1 MLSLDDAR
9 TRLLAALPQ
18 SPTAETR
25 VPLRAACGRVLSRPV
40 AAPTDLPPFDR
51 ALVDGYALGP
61 DAPARLPLAGAVAMG
76 AAAPALPPGAAIQV
90 PTGGML
96 PTGTATVVMQEQ
108 TRRAGETLDLLAV
121 PRAGENLVRQGA
133 DARRG
138 DRVLDAGLR
147 LRPEQVAMLATV
159 GARSVWVHR
168 RPRVALLSTGDELV
182 ATGAPT
188 GPGQVPDSNAPAL
201 AAALRRD
208 GAVPVVLGVAP
219 DRRAALADMVARG
232 LAADALICTGGSSVG
247 AQDYVQAVLAEA
259 LGVAPLF
266 SGVAVRPG
274 RPTALFIGPRRWAA
288 ALPGHAVSAL
298 VVYELLL
305 RDAVRRWGGER
316 RVPPRGAVQA
326 ALAAPVRA
334 PADRE
339 LVARVRL
346 EGDSATPLSGAS
358 ATIGN
363 LSGADGLVRCPAG
376 AMLPAGSVVSV
387 LLLH

>member
-1 MLSLDDAR
+1 MLSLDEAQA
-9 TRLLAALPQ
+9 RLLAALPPA
-18 SPTAETR
+18 PTPETR
-25 VPLRAACGRVLSRPV
+25 VPLRAACGRVLSRQV

-51 ALVDGYALGP
+51 SLVDGYALGP
-61 DAPARLPLAGAVAMG
+61 DAGAHLPVAGSVAMG
-76 AAAPALPPGAAIQV
+76 AAAPPLPARAAVQV

-96 PTGTATVVMQEQ
+96 PAGTAAVVMQEQ
-108 TRRAGETLDLLAV
+108 TRRAGDTVELLRV
-121 PRAGENLVRQGA
+121 PAAGGNLVRQGA

-138 DRVLDAGLR
+138 DVVLEAGVR

-159 GARSVWVHR
+159 GARQVWVYR

-182 ATGAPT
+182 QAGTRA

-208 GAVPVVLGVAP
+208 GAVPVPLGVAP
-219 DRRAALADMVARG
+219 DRRADLAELVARG

-247 AQDYVQAVLAEA
+247 AHDFVQEVLAQA
-259 LGVAPLF
+259 LGVPPLF
-266 SGVAVRPG
+266 SGLALRPG
-274 RPTALFIGPRRWAA
+274 RPTAVFIGRRQWAV

-305 RDAVRRWGGER
+305 RDTVRRWGGER
-316 RVPPRGAVQA
+316 RVPPRGALQVR
-326 ALAAPVRA
+326 LAAPVRA

-346 EGDSATPLSGAS
+346 EGELATPLAGAS

-363 LSGADGLVRCPAG
+363 LSGADGLVRCPVGTLLA
-376 AMLPAGSVVSV
+376 AGSVVSA